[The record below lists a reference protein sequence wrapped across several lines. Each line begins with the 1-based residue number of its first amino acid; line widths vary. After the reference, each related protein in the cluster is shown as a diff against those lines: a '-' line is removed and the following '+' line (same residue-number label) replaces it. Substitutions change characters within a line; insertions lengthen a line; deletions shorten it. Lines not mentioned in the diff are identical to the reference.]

1 MRARRISKHSAF
13 TLVELV
19 VAIGIVMV
27 LMGMVL
33 GVQRYA
39 QTKSFRSR
47 TEAQLA
53 GFISA
58 IESYKADNAVYP
70 RSDETDK
77 FDSLTVASEDAYI
90 QANRALYI
98 MLSGDSDLNGRPDS
112 MESKPDAAPV
122 YFSFVDS
129 QLRKRQTQA
138 VEFMSDPW
146 GKPYGYS
153 TKRAAA
159 IATGVDDVKAGHN
172 ITYDLWSTAGQ
183 EKNEKAW
190 ISNW

>member
-1 MRARRISKHSAF
+1 MRAHRITKQSAF

-19 VAIGIVMV
+19 VAIGIVLT

-47 TEAQLA
+47 AEAQLA

-58 IESYKADNAVYP
+58 MESYKADNAVYP
-70 RSDETDK
+70 RSLETDS
-77 FDSLTVASEDAYI
+77 FDSMTMPTAENYT
-90 QANRALYI
+90 QPNQALYM
-98 MLSGDSDLNGRPDS
+98 MLSGDSDLNGKPDS
-112 MESKPDAAPV
+112 MESKPDATPV
-122 YFSFVDS
+122 YLSFVDA
-129 QLRKRQTQA
+129 QLKKTTQR
-138 VEFMSDPW
+138 VEFIRDPW
-146 GKPYGYS
+146 GNAYGYS

-159 IATGVDDVKAGHN
+159 VANGADDVKAGHN
-172 ITYDLWSTAGQ
+172 ITFDLWSSAGQ
-183 EKNEKAW
+183 ERNDKAW